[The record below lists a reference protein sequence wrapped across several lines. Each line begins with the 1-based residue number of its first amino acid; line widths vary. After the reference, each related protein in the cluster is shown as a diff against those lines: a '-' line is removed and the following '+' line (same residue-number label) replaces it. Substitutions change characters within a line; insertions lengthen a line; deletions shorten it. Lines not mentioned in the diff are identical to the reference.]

1 MSRGASLASEAPH
14 KSGLL
19 GIKGKGRF
27 SGTTQRFVALEGD
40 DLRIHDGKSDGDR
53 IKQKIPLS
61 EINDIVKLKA
71 TSFAVKT
78 TSDEHTFVVS
88 KSDCESWVS
97 TLRRAREAF
106 IARAVNAGIG
116 QTAQ

>member
-1 MSRGASLASEAPH
+1 M
-14 KSGLL
+14 L
-19 GIKGKGRF
+19 GMKGKGRF
-27 SGTTQRFVALEGD
+27 ASTTQRFVALEGD

-61 EINDIVKLKA
+61 EINDVVKLKA
-71 TSFAVKT
+71 NTFAVKT
-78 TSDEHTFVVS
+78 TSDQHTFVMP
-88 KSDCESWVS
+88 KGDCEQWVS
-97 TLRRAREAF
+97 ALRHARDAF